1 MKLEVQ
7 NTYGFDNR
15 LNIHTYNQ
23 QKKSNMLFWGAQGI
37 VAGTS
42 GILGVLNFIP
52 RDFEELKKAG
62 TSGNRVLVLS
72 LNITHV

>member
-1 MKLEVQ
+1 
-7 NTYGFDNR
+7 
-15 LNIHTYNQ
+15 
-23 QKKSNMLFWGAQGI
+23 MLFWGAQGI

-62 TSGNRVLVLS
+62 ISGNGVLVLS